1 MNIVKKIKLRIID
14 NDKELSKKNFL
25 GFTEEQKKD
34 LINKQYKF
42 IR

>member
-25 GFTEEQKKD
+25 GFTEEQK
-34 LINKQYKF
+34 
-42 IR
+42 RT